1 MGNFKHI
8 IGVDTLDDDVKA
20 YCIMDITNGFVVVC
34 DSIKNDED
42 KFWEEVEKSKKFY
55 NAIEIKDFDLK
66 TTSEK
71 VYSKIPNISEVINK
85 FVLTEK
91 GKELIKNYLKDE
103 LVRPL

>member
-1 MGNFKHI
+1 MRSNYI

-20 YCIMDITNGFVVVC
+20 YCIMDTTTGFIVVC
-34 DSIKNDED
+34 DSIRNDEN

-55 NAIEIKDFDLK
+55 NAVEIKDFDLK
-66 TTSEK
+66 PTSEK
-71 VYSKIPNISEVINK
+71 VYSKIPNISEAINK

-91 GKELIKNYLKDE
+91 GKELIINYLKDE